1 MADEV
6 VETLKL
12 IWQEMK
18 ALNSKADRTNERL
31 ESLERSTGARFES
44 LERSTGARFESLE
57 RSTEAHFES
66 LEGEI
71 RGMGSRIAESEMRV
85 ATEVVALRG
94 AFVDM
99 RDKLSVVIRQDH
111 RIQSLEERVAAV
123 ERKTG

>member
-1 MADEV
+1 MSDEA

-12 IWQEMK
+12 IWLEMK

-31 ESLERSTGARFES
+31 ESLERSTEARFES
-44 LERSTGARFESLE
+44 SERSTAAR
-57 RSTEAHFES
+57 FES

-71 RGMGSRIAESEMRV
+71 RGMGDRIAESEMRV
-85 ATEVVALRG
+85 ATEIVALRG

-99 RDKLSVVIRQDH
+99 RDNLSVVIRQDH
-111 RIQSLEERVAAV
+111 RIQKLEERVSAV